1 MMTDYKASHPGSITA
16 EFAVILIDYFFGL
29 KSISPREDSTVIDL
43 GFGEGFFLETLSRF
57 YRDQGRVQFWGVE
70 LNATLFEVSRERL
83 EKLNDR
89 RMHLLNEDFCKLSES
104 LIERINSCDNVFV
117 YVNNDGFRMADSAT
131 NNIVDT
137 TETRLV
143 KTLSIYPV
151 GTVLVSLGLLPIDE
165 DGWELQRFCFDT
177 TDIEPLCYAPNRTEM
192 NVYRY
197 KKLSGVVARSSGRSV
212 IRV

>member
-1 MMTDYKASHPGSITA
+1 MTDYKASHPGSITVQ
-16 EFAVILIDYFFGL
+16 FAVKVIDYFFGL

-43 GFGEGFFLETLSRF
+43 GSGEGFFLETLSRF

-70 LNATLFEVSRERL
+70 LNATLYEVSRERL

-89 RMHLLNEDFCKLSES
+89 RLHLLNDDFCKLSDK

-131 NNIVDT
+131 NNVADT

-151 GTVLVSLGLLPIDE
+151 GTVLVSLGLLPIDK
-165 DGWELQRFCFDT
+165 DDWELQRFCFDT
-177 TDIEPLCYAPNRTEM
+177 TDIEPLCYAPNRAEM

-197 KKLSGVVARSSGRSV
+197 EKLSGVVARSFGRSV

>member
-1 MMTDYKASHPGSITA
+1 
-16 EFAVILIDYFFGL
+16 
-29 KSISPREDSTVIDL
+29 
-43 GFGEGFFLETLSRF
+43 
-57 YRDQGRVQFWGVE
+57 
-70 LNATLFEVSRERL
+70 
-83 EKLNDR
+83 
-89 RMHLLNEDFCKLSES
+89 
-104 LIERINSCDNVFV
+104 
-117 YVNNDGFRMADSAT
+117 MADSAT
-131 NNIVDT
+131 NNIADT

>member
-1 MMTDYKASHPGSITA
+1 MSSIWDR
-16 EFAVILIDYFFGL
+16 ERVFCGDIQ
-29 KSISPREDSTVIDL
+29 SI
-43 GFGEGFFLETLSRF
+43 LSRSI
-57 YRDQGRVQFWGVE
+57 GRVQFWGVE
-70 LNATLFEVSRERL
+70 LDAILYEVSRERL
-83 EKLNDR
+83 GKLYDR
-89 RMHLLNEDFCKLSES
+89 RLHLLNEDFCKLPDK

-131 NNIVDT
+131 NNVADT

-151 GTVLVSLGLLPIDE
+151 GTVLVSLGLLPIDK
-165 DGWELQRFCFDT
+165 DDWELQRFCFDT
-177 TDIEPLCYAPNRTEM
+177 TDIEPLCYAPNRAEM

-197 KKLSGVVARSSGRSV
+197 EKLSGVVARSFGRSV

>member
-1 MMTDYKASHPGSITA
+1 MSDYKASHPGSITVQ
-16 EFAVILIDYFFGL
+16 FAVKVIDYFFGL
-29 KSISPREDSTVIDL
+29 KSISSREDSIVLEL
-43 GFGEGFFLETLSRF
+43 GSGEVFFVDTLSRLHH
-57 YRDQGRVQFWGVE
+57 DQGRVQFWGVE
-70 LNATLFEVSRERL
+70 LNATLYKVSRERL

-89 RMHLLNEDFCKLSES
+89 RLHLLNEDFCKLPNS
-104 LIERINSCDNVFV
+104 LIKRINSCDNVFV

-131 NNIVDT
+131 NNVVDT

-151 GTVLVSLGLLPIDE
+151 GTVLVSLGLLPIDK
-165 DGWELQRFCFDT
+165 DDWELQRFCFDT
-177 TDIEPLCYAPNRTEM
+177 TDIEPLCYAPNRSEM

-197 KKLSGVVARSSGRSV
+197 EKLSGVVARSFGRSV